1 MPTDPSILIETGEA
15 TAILP
20 VENGAKKPVTVIGTK
35 AIRDSFDDACIR
47 QALNS
52 ASAPGVTELVLNPDA
67 HSGYG
72 APVGSVLASPT
83 HIYPGP
89 VGVDIKCSM
98 SLLQLDLPED
108 AITSKPLRRALIE
121 AILQRT
127 PTGAG
132 RGNRHAK
139 KGRYVSPS
147 QGRQVVTEGATDEVL
162 TQLGIPLHWA
172 QRCEDSHHTGHD
184 GTREALLDRV
194 DRTLLAESL
203 TYGVFADKIAQ
214 LGSYGGGNHFGECEV
229 VRVNDAQRDI
239 AQHFG
244 LRDGHVAF
252 LSHCGSRGLGSKLAD
267 RQFRA
272 MQQHFATW
280 GIPLPGNDRHMVHAP
295 LGTPEADAYLDD
307 MAIGANFATVNHL
320 LINALIL
327 EAFQEVIPG
336 VKGELVYF
344 ISHNIA
350 RQEVLDN
357 KLTWVH
363 RKGATRAFPAGHHG
377 LKGTIFESTGHPIL
391 LPGNPAQGSSVMVA
405 QPGARLSC
413 YSVNHGAGR
422 RMSRTAAIKAL
433 DQKQIDKSLADADI
447 MTNCRQYPI
456 DEAPAAYKDF
466 NEVLASVEKAGLA
479 TEVARLQAKF
489 VIKDGDKAD
498 D

>member
-229 VRVNDAQRDI
+229 VRVNNAQRDI

>member
-1 MPTDPSILIETGEA
+1 
-15 TAILP
+15 

-83 HIYPGP
+83 HIYAGP

-108 AITSKPLRRALIE
+108 AITSKPLRRVLIE

-139 KGRYVSPS
+139 KGRYISPS

-184 GTREALLDRV
+184 GTREALLDRL

-229 VRVNDAQRDI
+229 VRVHDAQRDI

-327 EAFQEVIPG
+327 DAFKEVIPG

-377 LKGTIFESTGHPIL
+377 LKGTIFEFTGHPIL